1 MLPLIW
7 VMGLALGIAL
17 FFTAAITERVGV
29 LWSGSILTVVFG
41 VFMAIWLGLY
51 VESCM
56 TIADLKAFSEVQS
69 INYKAIVGESKKAID
84 WSKVSDSEWYVQS
97 AIFGEYALELGA
109 FIDEIYH
116 YNQELRRLRDFNE
129 NPWFDLIFRDV
140 PPDLEYFVL
149 QSVPEAKE

>member
-84 WSKVSDSEWYVQS
+84 WSKVSDSEWY
-97 AIFGEYALELGA
+97 LELGA

-149 QSVPEAKE
+149 QSVSEGGE